1 MNLNNDNFK
10 DTLEKNKVVMVD
22 FWAPWCGPCRMLS
35 PIMESLENDF
45 KNTAVVGKVNVDEEN
60 QLASQFSIRA
70 IPTVIIFKDGVEIER
85 MSGMNS
91 QSAYSDKINYYLN

>member
-45 KNTAVVGKVNVDEEN
+45 KDTAVVGKVNVDEEN

-85 MSGMNS
+85 MSGMNT
-91 QSAYSDKINYYLN
+91 QNAYSDKINYYLN

>member
-1 MNLNNDNFK
+1 MNSYS
-10 DTLEKNKVVMVD
+10 TLPSPGDIASDV
-22 FWAPWCGPCRMLS
+22 PSLPCTLS
-35 PIMESLENDF
+35 ALIVAL
-45 KNTAVVGKVNVDEEN
+45 GKVNVDEEN